1 MHLNNDGTYIFTSNL
16 VYFLN
21 DFIFSKSI
29 WLTEDDNATVGKDDC
44 KQGFD
49 SSVEV
54 KHNNSIDYNNN
65 VVSNEKVIEKY
76 SDFLRILRV
85 KNVNRLII
93 VNLNINYVLNKF
105 GQLKLFV
112 QGTVDILI
120 VTETELD
127 STFPTSQFVIDG
139 YSEPKRFGRNSSGV
153 EFLFIFDKTYQ
164 ANYKWIISYHMTL
177 REFL

>member
-1 MHLNNDGTYIFTSNL
+1 M
-16 VYFLN
+16 
-21 DFIFSKSI
+21 
-29 WLTEDDNATVGKDDC
+29 
-44 KQGFD
+44 
-49 SSVEV
+49 
-54 KHNNSIDYNNN
+54 
-65 VVSNEKVIEKY
+65 IEKY

>member
-1 MHLNNDGTYIFTSNL
+1 MHLNNDGTYKFASNL
-16 VYFLN
+16 VDFLN

-65 VVSNEKVIEKY
+65 VVSNEKVIEKD

-93 VNLNINYVLNKF
+93 GNLNINSISNKF
-105 GQLKLFV
+105 DQLKLFV
-112 QGTVDILI
+112 QGKVDILI
-120 VTETELD
+120 VTETKLD
-127 STFPTSQFVIDG
+127 SIFPTFPVCD
-139 YSEPKRFGRNSSGV
+139 RW
-153 EFLFIFDKTYQ
+153 L
-164 ANYKWIISYHMTL
+164 
-177 REFL
+177 